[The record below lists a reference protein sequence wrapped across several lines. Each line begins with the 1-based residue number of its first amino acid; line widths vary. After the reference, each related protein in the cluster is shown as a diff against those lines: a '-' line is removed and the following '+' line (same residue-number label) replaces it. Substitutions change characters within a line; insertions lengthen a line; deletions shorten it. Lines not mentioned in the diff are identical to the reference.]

1 MRITTSMVQR
11 NVLSDLNTL
20 QAQLARTQSK
30 AASNKEIT
38 RPSDDPFQTSRAMG
52 LRSNLGANEQF
63 VRNIEDAQGWMDT
76 TESSLDSIT
85 QYVNR
90 AHDLLVRG
98 ATDTAD
104 ATSRKAIAAEID
116 QIIEGIKETANA
128 TYGDRFVLSGTAT
141 STPPYQ
147 LGANDAYQGN
157 EAGWDPAIPGIVREI
172 GPGVTVTINAVAR
185 EILGDGGANPT
196 DGKLL
201 NAAAR
206 HLHPPEGQRRRR
218 PARRRHDRAQG
229 PAGLAARGARPQR
242 LADEPPRVRDHAPG
256 PALDR
261 ADRPAFEDRRRGY
274 REDPDRLQ
282 LAERGL
288 PGGIA
293 SGREHRAVV
302 ANGFPALSRYG
313 S

>member
-30 AASNKEIT
+30 AASNREIT

-76 TESSLDSIT
+76 TESALDSIT

-104 ATSRKAIAAEID
+104 ATSRKAIAAEVD
-116 QIIEGIKETANA
+116 QIIAGIKETANA

-141 STPPYQ
+141 SVPPYQ

-172 GPGVTVTINAVAR
+172 GPGVTVTINSVAR
-185 EILGDGGANPT
+185 EILGDGSANPT

-201 NAAAR
+201 NALRDISAHLKADDGASLRGGDMTALKGRLDSLLEVRARNGSLTNRLDSATTRLGQLSTALTDQLSKTEDADIAKTLIDFNSQSAAYQAA
-206 HLHPPEGQRRRR
+206 L
-218 PARRRHDRAQG
+218 RA
-229 PAGLAARGARPQR
+229 GASIVQSSLMDFLR
-242 LADEPPRVRDHAPG
+242 
-256 PALDR
+256 
-261 ADRPAFEDRRRGY
+261 
-274 REDPDRLQ
+274 
-282 LAERGL
+282 
-288 PGGIA
+288 
-293 SGREHRAVV
+293 
-302 ANGFPALSRYG
+302 
-313 S
+313 